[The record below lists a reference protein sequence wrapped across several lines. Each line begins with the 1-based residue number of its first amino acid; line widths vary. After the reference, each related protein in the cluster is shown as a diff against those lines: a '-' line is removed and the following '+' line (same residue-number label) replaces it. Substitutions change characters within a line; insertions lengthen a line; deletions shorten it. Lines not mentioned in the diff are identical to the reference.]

1 MKITIAGYGAVGQ
14 AHHKVFGGH
23 YDIEIYDPFKGYK
36 DMSSDTE
43 GLIVCTATPS
53 YENGACL
60 INSVYD
66 VIERS
71 PNVPVII
78 KSTIS
83 LEGWETLMEHF
94 PDREITFSPE
104 FLRNNTAEQDL
115 LETKDFMFGGG
126 NIHFWQGI
134 FVNVLGKINIGI
146 ADPKELIL
154 VKYFRNSFL
163 ANKVAFFNQVFDLCE
178 ATGINYDAVAT
189 GVGADK
195 RIGTSHT
202 SVTKE
207 RGFGGHCFPKDIQA
221 LIYTAKQN
229 GVDLTLLQE
238 ALEYNKKVRK

>member
-1 MKITIAGYGAVGQ
+1 MKITKAGYGAVGQ
-14 AHHKVFGGH
+14 AHHKVFGKH

-53 YENGACL
+53 LENGACL

-71 PNVPVII
+71 PKVPVII

-83 LEGWETLMEHF
+83 LEGWETLTEYF

-126 NIHFWQGI
+126 NINFWQGI
-134 FVNVLGKINIGI
+134 FINVLGKINIGI
-146 ADPKELIL
+146 ADPRELIL

-163 ANKVAFFNQVFDLCE
+163 ANKVSFFNQIYDLCE

-202 SVTKE
+202 TVTKE
-207 RGFGGHCFPKDIQA
+207 RGYGGHCFPKDIQA
-221 LIYTAKQN
+221 IIYTAKRC
-229 GVDLTLLQE
+229 GVDLTLLKE

>member
-1 MKITIAGYGAVGQ
+1 MKLTIAGYGAVGQ
-14 AHHKVFGGH
+14 AHHKVFGNH
-23 YDIEIYDPFKGYK
+23 YDIEIYDPFKGY
-36 DMSSDTE
+36 DTMSKDTE

-53 YENGACL
+53 FENGACMV
-60 INSVYD
+60 NSVYD

-202 SVTKE
+202 NVTKE

>member
-14 AHHKVFGGH
+14 AHHKVFGKH

-53 YENGACL
+53 LENGACL

-71 PNVPVII
+71 PKVPVII

-83 LEGWETLMEHF
+83 LEGWETLTEYF

-126 NIHFWQGI
+126 NINFWQGI
-134 FVNVLGKINIGI
+134 FINVLGKINIGI
-146 ADPKELIL
+146 ADPRELIL

-163 ANKVAFFNQVFDLCE
+163 ANKVSFFNQIYDLCE

-202 SVTKE
+202 TVTKE
-207 RGFGGHCFPKDIQA
+207 RGYGGHCFPKDIQA
-221 LIYTAKQN
+221 IIYTAKRC
-229 GVDLTLLQE
+229 GVDLTLLKE

>member
-1 MKITIAGYGAVGQ
+1 MKLTIAGYGAVGQ
-14 AHHKVFGGH
+14 AHHKVFGKH

-53 YENGACL
+53 LENGACL

-71 PNVPVII
+71 PKVPVII

-83 LEGWETLMEHF
+83 LEGWETLTEYF

-126 NIHFWQGI
+126 NINFWQGI

-146 ADPKELIL
+146 ADPRELIL

-163 ANKVAFFNQVFDLCE
+163 ANKVSFFNQIYDLCE

-202 SVTKE
+202 TVTKE
-207 RGFGGHCFPKDIQA
+207 RGYGGHCFPKDIQA
-221 LIYTAKQN
+221 IIYTAKRC
-229 GVDLTLLQE
+229 GVDLTLLKE

>member
-1 MKITIAGYGAVGQ
+1 MKLTIAGYGAVGQ
-14 AHHKVFGGH
+14 AHHKVFGKH

-53 YENGACL
+53 LENGACL

-71 PNVPVII
+71 PKVPVII

-83 LEGWETLMEHF
+83 LEGWETLTEYF

-126 NIHFWQGI
+126 NINFWQGI

-146 ADPKELIL
+146 ADPRELIL

-163 ANKVAFFNQVFDLCE
+163 ANKVSFFNQIYDLCE

-189 GVGADK
+189 GAGADK

-202 SVTKE
+202 TVTKE
-207 RGFGGHCFPKDIQA
+207 RGYGGHCFPKDIQA
-221 LIYTAKQN
+221 IIYTAKRC
-229 GVDLTLLQE
+229 GVDLTLLKE

>member
-1 MKITIAGYGAVGQ
+1 MKLTIAGYGAVGQ
-14 AHHKVFGGH
+14 AHHKVFGNH
-23 YDIEIYDPFKGYK
+23 YDIEIYDPFKGY
-36 DMSSDTE
+36 DTMSKDTE

-53 YENGACL
+53 FENGACMV
-60 INSVYD
+60 NSVYD

-83 LEGWETLMEHF
+83 LEGWETLIEHF

>member
-71 PNVPVII
+71 PKVPVII

-94 PDREITFSPE
+94 PDRDITFSPE

-115 LETKDFMFGGG
+115 LNTKDFMFGGG
-126 NIHFWQGI
+126 NINFWQSV
-134 FVNVLGKINIGI
+134 FVNVLGNISIGI
-146 ADPKELIL
+146 ADPRELIL

-163 ANKVAFFNQVFDLCE
+163 ANKVAFFNQVYDLCE

-189 GVGADK
+189 GIGADK

-202 SVTKE
+202 KVTKE

-221 LIYTAKQN
+221 IIYTAKQN
-229 GVDLTLLQE
+229 GVDLTLLKE

>member
-1 MKITIAGYGAVGQ
+1 MKLTIAGYGAVGQ
-14 AHHKVFGGH
+14 AHHKVFGKH

-53 YENGACL
+53 LENGACL

-71 PNVPVII
+71 PKVPVII

-83 LEGWETLMEHF
+83 LEGWETLTEYF

-126 NIHFWQGI
+126 NINFWQGI
-134 FVNVLGKINIGI
+134 FINVLGKINIGI
-146 ADPKELIL
+146 ADPRELIL

-163 ANKVAFFNQVFDLCE
+163 ANKVSFFNQIYDLCE
-178 ATGINYDAVAT
+178 ATGINQDAVAT

-202 SVTKE
+202 TVTKE
-207 RGFGGHCFPKDIQA
+207 RGYGGHCFPKDIQA
-221 LIYTAKQN
+221 IIYTAKQC
-229 GVDLTLLQE
+229 GVDLTLLKE